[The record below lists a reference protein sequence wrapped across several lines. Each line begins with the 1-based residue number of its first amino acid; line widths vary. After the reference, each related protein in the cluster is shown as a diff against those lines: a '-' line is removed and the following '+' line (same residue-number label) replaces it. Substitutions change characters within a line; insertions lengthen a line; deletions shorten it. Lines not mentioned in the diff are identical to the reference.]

1 MLMMRP
7 YCRSIIV
14 RPTACEQMNAPVR
27 FTSITFCHCVSVI
40 ASGRSPH
47 EMPALLT
54 RMSILP
60 KRSTVASAT
69 AWTSAA
75 LETSQ
80 RIASTV
86 KPRPRSDSTAGSSH
100 SSRRAQSISDAP
112 ASASPSANSA
122 PSPREPPVT
131 MATRPER
138 SNSLSIMPA
147 SGEGSSGA
155 SGFAGRPSLQYAVM
169 RAIVLT
175 ALGDPDN
182 LRMENR
188 PDPVPGAGEAV
199 VRLHAAALNRRDVW
213 IRKGQ
218 YAGVKVPIDV
228 GADVDASWKGRE
240 VVIDPS
246 LDWGP
251 DERAQGSAF
260 NILGLPV
267 DGTYAEMVK
276 VPAAN
281 LHPKPA
287 HLSWEEAAAVPLAS
301 VTAYRS
307 IVTRARVQPGET
319 VLVTGIGGGVAT
331 TALVIARQVG
341 AKVYVTSGHE
351 SKIEA
356 ATRHGATGGVNHRK
370 DDWVK
375 SLIALIGSRPDVVID
390 GAGGETFNRALD
402 AVKPGGRLVSYGST
416 LGAAQNV
423 EIRRIFW
430 KQLNVLGST
439 MGPPSDFAAM
449 LKLYEAGGL
458 RPVIDKVFP
467 LEQAG
472 DAHIRME
479 AGDQFGKIVLKIS

>member
-1 MLMMRP
+1 
-7 YCRSIIV
+7 
-14 RPTACEQMNAPVR
+14 
-27 FTSITFCHCVSVI
+27 
-40 ASGRSPH
+40 
-47 EMPALLT
+47 
-54 RMSILP
+54 
-60 KRSTVASAT
+60 
-69 AWTSAA
+69 
-75 LETSQ
+75 
-80 RIASTV
+80 
-86 KPRPRSDSTAGSSH
+86 
-100 SSRRAQSISDAP
+100 
-112 ASASPSANSA
+112 
-122 PSPREPPVT
+122 
-131 MATRPER
+131 
-138 SNSLSIMPA
+138 
-147 SGEGSSGA
+147 
-155 SGFAGRPSLQYAVM
+155 M
-169 RAIVLT
+169 RAVVLT

-182 LRMENR
+182 LRMEPR
-188 PDPVPGAGEAV
+188 PDPTPGAGEAV
-199 VRLHAAALNRRDVW
+199 VRLRAAALNRRDVW

-218 YAGVKVPIDV
+218 YAGIKIPIILGSDGAGEVAAV
-228 GADVDASWKGRE
+228 GAGVDASWQGRE

-287 HLSWEEAAAVPLAS
+287 HLSWEEAAAMPLAS
-301 VTAYRS
+301 VTAYRAL
-307 IVTRARVQPGET
+307 VTRARVQSGET

-331 TALVIARQVG
+331 SALVMAKHLG

-351 SKIEA
+351 SKLEA
-356 ATRHGATGGVNHRK
+356 ARSLGAMGGVNHRK

-375 SLIALIGSRPDVVID
+375 SLIAQIGGRPDVIID
-390 GAGGETFNRALD
+390 GAGGETFNKSLD
-402 AVKPGGRLVSYGST
+402 ALKPGGRLVSYGST

-423 EIRRIFW
+423 EIRRVFW

-449 LKLYEAGGL
+449 LTLYESGI

-472 DAHIRME
+472 DAHIRLE

>member
-1 MLMMRP
+1 
-7 YCRSIIV
+7 
-14 RPTACEQMNAPVR
+14 
-27 FTSITFCHCVSVI
+27 
-40 ASGRSPH
+40 
-47 EMPALLT
+47 
-54 RMSILP
+54 
-60 KRSTVASAT
+60 
-69 AWTSAA
+69 
-75 LETSQ
+75 
-80 RIASTV
+80 
-86 KPRPRSDSTAGSSH
+86 
-100 SSRRAQSISDAP
+100 
-112 ASASPSANSA
+112 
-122 PSPREPPVT
+122 
-131 MATRPER
+131 
-138 SNSLSIMPA
+138 
-147 SGEGSSGA
+147 
-155 SGFAGRPSLQYAVM
+155 M
-169 RAIVLT
+169 RAVVLT

-182 LRMENR
+182 LRMEAR
-188 PDPVPGAGEAV
+188 PDPTPGAGEAV
-199 VRLHAAALNRRDVW
+199 VRLRAAALNRRDVW

-218 YAGVKVPIDV
+218 YAGIKIPIILGSDGAGEVAAV
-228 GADVDASWKGRE
+228 GAGVDASWQGRE

-287 HLSWEEAAAVPLAS
+287 HLSWEEAAAMPLAS
-301 VTAYRS
+301 VTAYRAL
-307 IVTRARVQPGET
+307 VTRARVQSGET

-331 TALVIARQVG
+331 SALVMAKHLG

-351 SKIEA
+351 SKLEA
-356 ATRHGATGGVNHRK
+356 ARRLGAMGGVNHRK

-375 SLIALIGSRPDVVID
+375 SLIAQIGGRPDVIID
-390 GAGGETFNRALD
+390 GAGGETFNKSLD
-402 AVKPGGRLVSYGST
+402 ALRPGGRLVTYGST

-423 EIRRIFW
+423 EIRRVFW

-449 LKLYEAGGL
+449 LKLYESGI

-479 AGDQFGKIVLKIS
+479 AGDQFGKIVLKI

>member
-1 MLMMRP
+1 
-7 YCRSIIV
+7 
-14 RPTACEQMNAPVR
+14 
-27 FTSITFCHCVSVI
+27 
-40 ASGRSPH
+40 
-47 EMPALLT
+47 
-54 RMSILP
+54 
-60 KRSTVASAT
+60 
-69 AWTSAA
+69 
-75 LETSQ
+75 
-80 RIASTV
+80 
-86 KPRPRSDSTAGSSH
+86 
-100 SSRRAQSISDAP
+100 
-112 ASASPSANSA
+112 
-122 PSPREPPVT
+122 
-131 MATRPER
+131 
-138 SNSLSIMPA
+138 
-147 SGEGSSGA
+147 
-155 SGFAGRPSLQYAVM
+155 M
-169 RAIVLT
+169 RAVVLT

-182 LRMENR
+182 LRMEPR
-188 PDPVPGAGEAV
+188 PDPTPGAGEAV
-199 VRLHAAALNRRDVW
+199 VRLRAAALNRRDVW

-218 YAGVKVPIDV
+218 YAGVKVPVILGSDGAGEVAAV
-228 GADVDASWKGRE
+228 GAGVDASLQGRE

-251 DERAQGSAF
+251 DERAQGNAF

-301 VTAYRS
+301 VTAYRAL
-307 IVTRARVQPGET
+307 VTRARVESGET

-331 TALVIARQVG
+331 CALVLAKQLGAR
-341 AKVYVTSGHE
+341 VYVTSGHE
-351 SKIEA
+351 SKLEA
-356 ATRHGATGGVNHRK
+356 ARRLGATGGVNHRK

-375 SLIALIGSRPDVVID
+375 SLVAQIGGRPDVIVD
-390 GAGGETFNRALD
+390 GAGGDTFNKALD
-402 AVKPGGRLVSYGST
+402 ALKPGGRLVSYGST

-423 EIRRIFW
+423 EIRRVFW

-439 MGPPSDFAAM
+439 MGSPSDFVAM
-449 LKLYEAGGL
+449 LKLYESGI